1 VPESAANSTDVP
13 TEADGASTV
22 DVTSGRVRF
31 EGAERVGGP
40 FERAVESE
48 QLEMDALPT
57 MRDLD
62 GLRAELDDIDRV
74 LLELD
79 QNRPGSEPLA
89 GSVPEPS

>member
-1 VPESAANSTDVP
+1 VSEYAGNPTDVP

-31 EGAERVGGP
+31 EGAELGGGP
-40 FERAVESE
+40 FEREVEPE

-79 QNRPGSEPLA
+79 QNRPGSEPSA
-89 GSVPEPS
+89 RSVPEPT